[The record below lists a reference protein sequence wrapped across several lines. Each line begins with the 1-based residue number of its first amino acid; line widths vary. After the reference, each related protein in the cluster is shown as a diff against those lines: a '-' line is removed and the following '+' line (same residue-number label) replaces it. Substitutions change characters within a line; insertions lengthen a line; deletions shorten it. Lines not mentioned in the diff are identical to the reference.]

1 MEIYRTERKGNLIV
15 DWQNKASDHD
25 YCAEC
30 WADLRI
36 GQGPCGYRCAECF
49 LILTHRVK
57 ADPSRHI
64 LYSNASDFVGA
75 AKKWLLSA
83 TPKTSLGVGID
94 CSDSLLYEG
103 VTGYARRLIPWF
115 ADARTNPDGRKLV
128 LLTKSANVRYL
139 EGLPTRNVVMSFSLN
154 PQAVADVF
162 EGKYPDGLRVTPAI
176 QERLDASRRAAEFGF
191 ETRWRIDP
199 IVPIEGWDD
208 CYREF
213 FIQAAHLQPFRITLG
228 IYRRMGS
235 SLAQFARSW
244 GLTAM
249 DWQPDSPMVRDE
261 GSHFQLPTRERIALY
276 RNISEYIKEAWP
288 DQARRPVV
296 SLCKEKRTV
305 REESGVISRDC
316 NCS

>member
-1 MEIYRTERKGNLIV
+1 MDQYGVIRTRPGVTKDGKPFDWYVQERVGRGELTLEEIPAAVAGTPRNMEVYRAMRKGNLIV
-15 DWQNKASDHD
+15 DWQNKASDRE

-36 GQGPCGYRCAECF
+36 GTGPCGYWCAECF

-64 LYSNASDFVGA
+64 LYSNVSDFVGA
-75 AKKWLLSA
+75 AKKWLLSS

-103 VTGYARRLIPWF
+103 VTGYARSLIPLF
-115 ADARTNPDGRKLV
+115 AAEKTNPHGRKLV

-139 EGLPTRNVVMSFSLN
+139 EGLPTQDTVVSFSLN

-176 QERLDASRRAAEFGF
+176 QERLAASGLAAGLGF

-199 IVPIEGWDD
+199 IVPIEGWED

-213 FIQAAHLQPFRITLG
+213 FLQASHLRPSRITLG

-235 SLAQFARSW
+235 SL
-244 GLTAM
+244 G
-249 DWQPDSPMVRDE
+249 
-261 GSHFQLPTRERIALY
+261 QLRGAGVL
-276 RNISEYIKEAWP
+276 
-288 DQARRPVV
+288 RR
-296 SLCKEKRTV
+296 
-305 REESGVISRDC
+305 
-316 NCS
+316 